1 MVGMLCA
8 IVPDLDVISFK
19 LGIAYESDFG
29 HRGFS
34 HSLVFA
40 AALASVICLFSKQ
53 LKSERLNVWLFCFIG
68 TASHGVIDAFTNGGL
83 GVAFY
88 WPFNHQRYFFTQR
101 VIEVSPI
108 GVTRFLSERGLAVFQ
123 SELRWIWLPC
133 TSVVAGFHIFKNY
146 FK

>member
-1 MVGMLCA
+1 MLCA

-19 LGIAYESDFG
+19 LGIAYESDYG

-40 AALASVICLFSKQ
+40 AVLASMICLFSKQ
-53 LKSERLNVWLFCFIG
+53 LKSDRIHVWLFCFIAA
-68 TASHGVIDAFTNGGL
+68 TSHGVLDAFTNGGL

-88 WPFNHQRYFFTQR
+88 WPFDDQRYFFTQR

-108 GVTRFLSERGLAVFQ
+108 GVTRFLSERGIAVFQ

-133 TSVVAGFHIFKNY
+133 TTVVTGYHLWKSY